1 MYNVLVVYYVG
12 VSNAPEWIF
21 GFIFVEFRRIP
32 FNYSNRVCNIQRS
45 MLCRISKPTVLRPIF
60 IFFLLSCSLKPT
72 QNTKFNLL
80 LQWLHTI
87 LRNCVLYRDRSQ
99 AGTRLRNLPLKVV
112 AFDVSLY
119 SEPHVSRWQRLLKR
133 RHSLRLIRLGST
145 VLVSCDVIV

>member
-1 MYNVLVVYYVG
+1 MLIVYYVG

-21 GFIFVEFRRIP
+21 GFIFVEFRRIR
-32 FNYSNRVCNIQRS
+32 FNYSNRVRNIQRS
-45 MLCRISKPTVLRPIF
+45 MLRCISKQIDLHPIF

-87 LRNCVLYRDRSQ
+87 LRNCVLHRDRSQ

-112 AFDVSLY
+112 TLNVPLY
-119 SEPHVSRWQRLLKR
+119 SELHVSRWQRLLKR
-133 RHSLRLIRLGST
+133 RNSLRLIRLGST
-145 VLVSCDVIV
+145 VLMSCDVIV

>member
-1 MYNVLVVYYVG
+1 
-12 VSNAPEWIF
+12 
-21 GFIFVEFRRIP
+21 
-32 FNYSNRVCNIQRS
+32 
-45 MLCRISKPTVLRPIF
+45 MLCCISKPINLRPIF
-60 IFFLLSCSLKPT
+60 VFLLLSCSLKPT

-112 AFDVSLY
+112 AFNVSLY

-145 VLVSCDVIV
+145 VVLMSCDVIVQGHQIVCC